1 MSDAPHHDAPSSSR
15 ANDADLAIL
24 IALMVAVA
32 AAVAWTHW
40 PALSAK
46 AVCFDD
52 SQYVIANPLVRA
64 PSWDSISRF
73 FGEVLTPTA
82 VSGYYQPLTL
92 TSLMLDVA
100 LAGNAND
107 LAVFHRTSLLLHVG
121 NTLLV
126 VFFLYQLFARP
137 VPAAL
142 VGLLFGVHPLTV
154 ECIPWSGERKTLLA
168 TFFALWSLVFYL
180 RHVQSRDA
188 RWLVGVCIAYVL
200 ALLSKP
206 TTIPLPLLMLVL
218 DWWPLNRL
226 NRSSVIEK
234 LPLFAL
240 GGVSAIITFVSQS
253 RTAGAGLQ
261 GDHVVITAALTVC
274 HNIVFYLRK
283 FFWPANLTPYYPYPE
298 PFDFSNKAI
307 LYGLIGTLILIPAV
321 LWSLRRTRSIAAGL
335 LFFFLALLPV
345 MQLVGFTITI
355 CSDKFMYLPMIGL
368 LVLICSAIS
377 AAWAKSV
384 PARIVITGVALALAA
399 TGSAWAR
406 EYYPAWKDS
415 ESLHRHMIAYAP
427 NSGML
432 HDLLAGDLLNQG
444 KIDEALEIQKKAVE
458 LDPAFPTARQ
468 NYGTSLM
475 HKGRLDEARAQFE
488 EAIKLAPAYCL
499 PYANLGNIYA
509 TQKNFDKAIELMKK
523 AVELEPSLPDVHYN
537 LATLLAQQRKAEE
550 AAKHFAQAIFHKPNY
565 PEAHNNLG
573 ILLAQTN
580 NMDKAIENFQQAVR
594 LRPNYVSARGNL
606 ARALDR
612 QGRRAEALKEYI
624 EITKLDP
631 NDAAARRAVNALT
644 TRLPLN
650 STSRPAQAVPSMPE
664 SPQ

>member
-1 MSDAPHHDAPSSSR
+1 MSDAPHPDAPTPPR
-15 ANDADLAIL
+15 AHDADLAIL
-24 IALMVAVA
+24 IALMLAVS

-40 PALSAK
+40 PALSAQ

-52 SQYVIANPLVRA
+52 SQYVIANPLVRV
-64 PSWDSISRF
+64 PSWDSVSRF

-82 VSGYYQPLTL
+82 VKGYYQPLSL

-107 LAVFHRTSLLLHVG
+107 LAVFHRTSLFLHVA
-121 NTLLV
+121 NCLLV
-126 VFFLYQLFARP
+126 VFFLFQLFGRP

-188 RWLVGVCIAYVL
+188 RWLIGVGVAYVL
-200 ALLSKP
+200 SLLSKP
-206 TTIPLPLLMLVL
+206 TTVPLPLLMLVL

-226 NRSSVIEK
+226 SRAAVIEK
-234 LPLFAL
+234 LPLLAL
-240 GGVSAIITFVSQS
+240 GGVSAVITFVSQS

-261 GDHVVITAALTVC
+261 GEHVFITAALTVC
-274 HNIVFYLRK
+274 HNIVFYLGK
-283 FFWPANLTPYYPYPE
+283 FLWPTNLTPYYPYPE
-298 PFDFSNKAI
+298 PFDFSSKAI
-307 LYGLIGTLILIPAV
+307 LFGLIGTLILIPAV

-335 LFFFLALLPV
+335 LFFFIALLPV
-345 MQLVGFTITI
+345 MQFVGFTITI
-355 CSDKFMYLPMIGL
+355 ASDKFMYLPMIGL
-368 LVLICSAIS
+368 LVLACSAVS
-377 AAWAKSV
+377 AIWAKSM
-384 PARIVITGVALALAA
+384 PAQVGITGVALALAI
-399 TGSAWAR
+399 TGSAKAR

-415 ESLHRHMIAYAP
+415 ETLHRHMISFAP

-444 KIDEALEIQKKAVE
+444 KLDEAIEIQKKAVE
-458 LDPAFPTARQ
+458 LDPAFPVARH

-475 HKGRLDEARAQFE
+475 NKGRLDEARVQFE
-488 EAIKLAPAYCL
+488 EAIKLAPDYCL
-499 PYANLGNIYA
+499 PYGNLGNILA
-509 TQKNFDKAIELMKK
+509 MQKNVDKAIELMKK
-523 AVELEPSLPDVHYN
+523 AVELEPALPDVHYN

-550 AAKHFAQAIFHKPNY
+550 AAKHFAQAIFYKPNY

-580 NMDKAIENFQQAVR
+580 NMDKAVENFQQAVR
-594 LRPNYVSARGNL
+594 LRPNYISARGNL

-612 QGRRAEALKEYI
+612 QGRRMEALKEYI

-631 NDAAARRAVNALT
+631 NDATARRAVNALT

-650 STSRPAQAVPSMPE
+650 ATSRPAQPTPSMPE
-664 SPQ
+664 PQQ